1 MAIGLIFYMGKGKE
15 FFDYVQSIEDV
26 EDNNKLFN
34 EQQYSTKDKVEN
46 IEAKGR
52 EGYFMLRKWWSSF
65 LLGWIS
71 FLILSHTA
79 LTWAIGFGMVNYE
92 QHKIL
97 VNILAGETFL
107 QIVALGIIAV
117 RFLFS
122 DTK

>member
-1 MAIGLIFYMGKGKE
+1 MDKSKE
-15 FFDYVQSIEDV
+15 FFDFVQSIEDI
-26 EDNNKLFN
+26 EGNNKLFN

-52 EGYFMLRKWWSSF
+52 EGYFTLRKWWSCF

-79 LTWAIGFGMVNYE
+79 LTWAIGFGAVNYE
-92 QHKIL
+92 RHKLL

-122 DTK
+122 NTK